1 MLDIVTLRCHK
12 LGVHG
17 TATGHRTLQGPVF
30 WTGSP
35 CPSDKRTLD
44 RHPRPRFP
52 VPSLERATSTTFLP
66 PLGCRGRA
74 GEIAGRRGTLA
85 LGLMPF
91 RSLTDRKFT
100 EEDTLRVGQ
109 RAAGCSHRKPGPCP
123 PSAVQEGDR
132 RHEMANGAALQRA
145 SKAPG
150 SKSCQR
156 QGKQLGT
163 SSTRKRGPHRSP
175 AWGPHSESARTRV
188 SGVCPG
194 GFFHRRGAA
203 ENCVAV
209 PWGGVAGGSSS
220 SLCGWPGHPGSS
232 TTNALMRAD

>member
-74 GEIAGRRGTLA
+74 GEIAGRSGTLA

-91 RSLTDRKFT
+91 RSLADRKFT

-109 RAAGCSHRKPGPCP
+109 WAAGCSHRKPGPCP

-156 QGKQLGT
+156 QGKQLGPAAPASGDPIEAQLGGPT
-163 SSTRKRGPHRSP
+163 QSRPGHASAECVQGASSTDGEPLRTVWQSP
-175 AWGPHSESARTRV
+175 GEEWQEAPARPSV
-188 SGVCPG
+188 G
-194 GFFHRRGAA
+194 GLATLAA
-203 ENCVAV
+203 ARQT
-209 PWGGVAGGSSS
+209 P
-220 SLCGWPGHPGSS
+220 
-232 TTNALMRAD
+232 